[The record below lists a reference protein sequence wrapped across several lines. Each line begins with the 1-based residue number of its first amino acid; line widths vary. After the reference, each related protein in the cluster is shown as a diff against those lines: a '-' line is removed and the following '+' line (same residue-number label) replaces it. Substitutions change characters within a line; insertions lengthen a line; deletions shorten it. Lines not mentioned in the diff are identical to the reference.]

1 MGVASQEGYKER
13 RDEGKGSALRKAGT
27 HGERERLLE
36 RQLQKSKQRGRKEWG
51 EWKPVGERE
60 THGWVDPWTGHMDV
74 SGHGGVGACSSQVA
88 VGLLAGSVGPRLRP
102 QPSVSP

>member
-1 MGVASQEGYKER
+1 MRVIALNMGVASQEGYKER

-51 EWKPVGERE
+51 ESGSQLGKERHTVGL
-60 THGWVDPWTGHMDV
+60 THGRDTWMSVVMVG
-74 SGHGGVGACSSQVA
+74 SGHAAVRLQWAC
-88 VGLLAGSVGPRLRP
+88 
-102 QPSVSP
+102 